1 MRWKA
6 TMCGLGLVL
15 LAATACG
22 EQAPTVGSGSGDA
35 TSSEAAPTAPTIPA
49 TDLPPVMPGGPRQM
63 QPPADTAQVP
73 ATRVDSSALPSDF
86 PREVFVSADGK
97 QLFIRAEE
105 GGCGRAAA
113 EVTAQDAR
121 QVVVNL
127 VENKSNLAGQMCT
140 MDIRYPVVSATL
152 SEPLNERTVVLTSAK
167 RGY

>member
-1 MRWKA
+1 
-6 TMCGLGLVL
+6 MCGLGLVL

-22 EQAPTVGSGSGDA
+22 ERPESVQPGSGGQPTSEPSIVAPTV
-35 TSSEAAPTAPTIPA
+35 PA

-63 QPPADTAQVP
+63 QPPADTTQVP
-73 ATRVDSSALPSDF
+73 ATRVDSAALPSDF

-121 QVVVNL
+121 QVVVTL

-152 SEPLNERTVVLTSAK
+152 SEPLNERTVVLRNAK